1 MLLLMKYIKLHVIW
15 FNFYNYSYENKLKR
29 NIFTFIYYSFKLLLN
44 YISIFRNF
52 LEIFYSTV

>member
-44 YISIFRNF
+44 YINIFRNF